1 MVVLEVNNLSV
12 VYSEYKALNN
22 ISFKINQG
30 DFLNIIGPNGSGKTT
45 LVEVLTNLKK
55 PTSGNF
61 KINES
66 NVGFLPQNLTV
77 KKNFPITVKEVILS
91 GNKKTDYSMLEKW
104 LEIMDIKHLEDKNI
118 SYLSGGEQQRVF
130 LVRTLLSN
138 PKLLILDEPT
148 SALDPTF
155 RAGFYLFLES
165 YQKEYNTT
173 IINVTHHLESI
184 NVDNSKTLYI
194 DREIK
199 YFGLTKDF
207 NEINHKGD
215 HHV

>member
-30 DFLNIIGPNGSGKTT
+30 DFLNIIGPNDNGKTT

-55 PTSGNF
+55 ATSGNF
-61 KINES
+61 KIYED
-66 NVGFLPQNLTV
+66 NVGFLPQNLSI

-91 GNKKTDYSMLEKW
+91 GNKKEDYPMLDKW

-118 SYLSGGEQQRVF
+118 SFLSGGEQQRVF

-165 YQKEYNTT
+165 YQKEFNTT

-184 NVDNSKTLYI
+184 NIDDSKTLYV

-199 YFGLTKDF
+199 YFGLTKNF
-207 NEINHKGD
+207 HEITHKGD
-215 HHV
+215 YHV

>member
-1 MVVLEVNNLSV
+1 MIVLEVNNLSV

>member
-1 MVVLEVNNLSV
+1 MVILSVENLSV
-12 VYSEYKALNN
+12 IYSEYKALNN
-22 ISFKINQG
+22 ISFEINQG

-45 LVEVLTNLKK
+45 LVEVLTNLRK
-55 PTSGNF
+55 PSSGSF
-61 KINES
+61 KINET
-66 NVGFLPQNLTV
+66 NIGFLPQNLTV

-91 GNKKTDYSMLEKW
+91 GNNKSDYPMLDKW

-118 SYLSGGEQQRVF
+118 SFLSGGEQQRVF

-165 YQKEYNTT
+165 YQKEFNTT

-184 NVDNSKTLYI
+184 NIDDSKTLYV
-194 DREIK
+194 DQEIK

-207 NEINHKGD
+207 NEISHKGD

>member
-1 MVVLEVNNLSV
+1 MVVLEVNDLSV

-91 GNKKTDYSMLEKW
+91 GNEKTDYSMLEKW

-155 RAGFYLFLES
+155 RARSEEHTSELQSRPHLVCRLLLEKKK
-165 YQKEYNTT
+165 QK
-173 IINVTHHLESI
+173 
-184 NVDNSKTLYI
+184 
-194 DREIK
+194 
-199 YFGLTKDF
+199 
-207 NEINHKGD
+207 
-215 HHV
+215 

>member
-66 NVGFLPQNLTV
+66 NVGFL
-77 KKNFPITVKEVILS
+77 
-91 GNKKTDYSMLEKW
+91 
-104 LEIMDIKHLEDKNI
+104 
-118 SYLSGGEQQRVF
+118 
-130 LVRTLLSN
+130 
-138 PKLLILDEPT
+138 
-148 SALDPTF
+148 
-155 RAGFYLFLES
+155 
-165 YQKEYNTT
+165 
-173 IINVTHHLESI
+173 
-184 NVDNSKTLYI
+184 
-194 DREIK
+194 
-199 YFGLTKDF
+199 
-207 NEINHKGD
+207 HKI
-215 HHV
+215 